1 MSYLTSEDE
10 QNFGREII
18 DLIQRGSRQAMA
30 PILDRLQ
37 QEDAELREGLQ
48 RATKT
53 AIDRALDTAV
63 PNWRE
68 VNQDPR
74 WFQWLNSP
82 EPYSGYRRQDLLN
95 DATAKGD
102 AGRVIVIFKG
112 FIAAAG
118 GQPAQPGQPGQS
130 GQPASVLP
138 SRYPARA
145 TGRIY
150 SRDQILQMS
159 ARKRRGEFTDQQWLE
174 WERELIAAG
183 REGRIANGLNPQ
195 TGCQY

>member
-1 MSYLTSEDE
+1 MSYLTRQDVD
-10 QNFGREII
+10 NFGHEII

-30 PILDRLQ
+30 PILDRLEERDEQ
-37 QEDAELREGLQ
+37 LREGLQ
-48 RATKT
+48 RAAKT
-53 AIDRALDTAV
+53 AIDHALDTAV

-74 WFQWLNSP
+74 WFDWLNSP

-118 GQPAQPGQPGQS
+118 GQPAQSTQPGQPAWAMPNYPPAPSS
-130 GQPASVLP
+130 GRQ
-138 SRYPARA
+138 
-145 TGRIY
+145 I
-150 SRDQILQMS
+150 SRDQILQMAS
-159 ARKRRGEFTDQQWLE
+159 LRRKGQINDADWAR

-183 REGRIANGLNPQ
+183 RERRIRGALDAD
-195 TGCQY
+195 GCQMGPR

>member
-1 MSYLTSEDE
+1 MSYLTQDDVT
-10 QNFGREII
+10 NFGHEII

-30 PILDRLQ
+30 PVLDRLEERDEQ
-37 QEDAELREGLQ
+37 LREGLQ

-53 AIDRALDTAV
+53 AIDHALDTAV

-118 GQPAQPGQPGQS
+118 GQPAPS
-130 GQPASVLP
+130 SRPASVLP
-138 SRYPARA
+138 ASYPAQSSR
-145 TGRIY
+145 GRIY
-150 SRDQILQMS
+150 SREDITRMAALHRRKAIS
-159 ARKRRGEFTDQQWLE
+159 DEEYARWENEFI
-174 WERELIAAG
+174 RAAN
-183 REGRIANGLNPQ
+183 EGRVKGALDPA
-195 TGCQY
+195 TGCQP

>member
-1 MSYLTSEDE
+1 MSYLTQDDVT
-10 QNFGREII
+10 NFGHEII

-30 PILDRLQ
+30 PVLDRLEERDEQ
-37 QEDAELREGLQ
+37 LREGLQ

-53 AIDRALDTAV
+53 AIDHALDTAV

-118 GQPAQPGQPGQS
+118 GQPAPS
-130 GQPASVLP
+130 SRPASVLP
-138 SRYPARA
+138 ASYPAQSSR
-145 TGRIY
+145 GRIY
-150 SRDQILQMS
+150 SREDITRMAALHR
-159 ARKRRGEFTDQQWLE
+159 RKAISDEEYAKWENEFI
-174 WERELIAAG
+174 RAAN
-183 REGRIANGLNPQ
+183 EGRVKGALDPA
-195 TGCQY
+195 TGCQP